1 VLQLLALLFPTTT
14 TNSTSQRAIRLCLAA
29 LTIMSTYQAPFR
41 LLDLPPELL
50 GRVCDYLPDE
60 QLKHIRL
67 VCNALQTHSM
77 TAFGQR
83 FFDHLVVILHPTSLT
98 TLLDI
103 ARHEQLSKYVTRVS
117 VSGERI
123 GHSIVPLVDKERHVS
138 LQQGVHE
145 SGLDSIIL
153 AEALPML
160 KNLRTMRI
168 DNEQYHYLHWG
179 CNYLGLRCGR
189 KHLPREPLPPI
200 KSAGDDDGYDRVY
213 SLVFSVLEKTNLYD
227 FDLEMSFWSRLE
239 DDTEVV
245 APFDIQS
252 PL

>member
-67 VCNALQTHSM
+67 VCNTLQTHSM

-83 FFDHLVVILHPTSLT
+83 FFDHLIVIIHPASLAI
-98 TLLDI
+98 LFDI
-103 ARHEQLSKYVTRVS
+103 ATHKQLSKYVKRVS

-123 GHSIVPLVDKERHVS
+123 GQSIHTREDEQKHITQQQPVS
-138 LQQGVHE
+138 LK
-145 SGLDSIIL
+145 SIW
-153 AEALPML
+153 
-160 KNLRTMRI
+160 R
-168 DNEQYHYLHWG
+168 
-179 CNYLGLRCGR
+179 
-189 KHLPREPLPPI
+189 
-200 KSAGDDDGYDRVY
+200 
-213 SLVFSVLEKTNLYD
+213 
-227 FDLEMSFWSRLE
+227 
-239 DDTEVV
+239 
-245 APFDIQS
+245 
-252 PL
+252 